1 MPSSDEAMLF
11 GYLCRLLV
19 DDSPLTHYMKLAEQR
34 LWSEGV
40 IGRIYVNNAPDF
52 EAYPEKLDRL
62 MQLVA
67 ELESTPFSMGPNSTQ
82 LWIREFNNYRQYF
95 ADSNQGFYDTLRAFL
110 KISFNKQW
118 SSFLHWKPGPN
129 GHEYVNKFY
138 FTTAFK
144 IPDWNVRTQ
153 LLLIWRNITSDYS
166 EFQAMVFDENNFFS
180 DQMLELKQTTLSS
193 LGTAIL
199 AMILVCILFIADS
212 AIVFWVSFMLVSM
225 DIGVCGYLSLWGRE
239 STSAHSDLDPTTVVN
254 ILMSIGLCI
263 DFATHVGCRDPDE
276 RIADSLGAIGWPVV
290 QAGVSTMLC
299 IVVMLL
305 VPSNVVRMFART
317 NILVVSTGLFH
328 GLFLLPIII
337 RSFAFGVGDSVKETG
352 EGNLKTISGVDN
364 TQNAL
369 MNVGHSKI
377 AKVGPVATLKLDN
390 VKNQEKCESPKSY
403 NQKSTNT
410 SNGKESLE
418 RHIIS
423 NNHLSPRVHTSNHRS
438 KRNSLTKVPSN
449 SPCNSESQHS
459 IQQLANGQKSFT
471 DYDDDDTLSSLLAPR
486 ASAEA
491 DDQLSNSIGDFSDD
505 QLLDEEPTK
514 NEDKEYTGRYNES
527 DYLPVIAR
535 TFARLLQHQPHLRV
549 LWPFSRQLE
558 GGGCALRME
567 HLLKS
572 EAFRHHCQ
580 CYQASFTMIMDNI
593 DDEPALSHIL
603 QQFGSNHFFYD
614 CIEPHIRMMREE
626 FFNAL
631 VDCLIGSSEELDE
644 DIAEDWDAL
653 WSKIESNMRFGLKVQ
668 RHNYLAHCL
677 TSNEMELLRAQWYRL
692 AGAGSGIGQL
702 ASSIGTAGA
711 EAIFERNYHNINS
724 KFSLLLTQ

>member
-1 MPSSDEAMLF
+1 
-11 GYLCRLLV
+11 
-19 DDSPLTHYMKLAEQR
+19 MKLAEQR

-62 MQLVA
+62 MQLVS

-118 SSFLHWKPGPN
+118 SSFLHWKPGP
-129 GHEYVNKFY
+129 
-138 FTTAFK
+138 
-144 IPDWNVRTQ
+144 
-153 LLLIWRNITSDYS
+153 
-166 EFQAMVFDENNFFS
+166 
-180 DQMLELKQTTLSS
+180 
-193 LGTAIL
+193 
-199 AMILVCILFIADS
+199 VCILFIADS

-352 EGNLKTISGVDN
+352 EGNLKTISGTDN

-369 MNVGHSKI
+369 MNAGHSKI
-377 AKVGPVATLKLDN
+377 ARVGPVADLKLDN
-390 VKNQEKCESPKSY
+390 VKNQEKCELSKYS
-403 NQKSTNT
+403 NEKSTNT
-410 SNGKESLE
+410 SNGKESL
-418 RHIIS
+418 
-423 NNHLSPRVHTSNHRS
+423 
-438 KRNSLTKVPSN
+438 
-449 SPCNSESQHS
+449 
-459 IQQLANGQKSFT
+459 
-471 DYDDDDTLSSLLAPR
+471 LLAPR

-514 NEDKEYTGRYNES
+514 NEDKEYTGRYNEC

-558 GGGCALRME
+558 GGGCTLRME

-580 CYQASFTMIMDNI
+580 CYQASFTMIMDNV

-692 AGAGSGIGQL
+692 AGAGSGIVQL
-702 ASSIGTAGA
+702 ATSIGTAGA
-711 EAIFERNYHNINS
+711 EAIFERY
-724 KFSLLLTQ
+724 